1 MTTPEQND
9 FLTRTGPGTPMG
21 NLFRRYWIPA
31 LLASEVPE
39 PDCPPV
45 RVKLL
50 SERLL
55 AFRDT
60 QGRVGVIDE
69 FCAHRGVSLWF
80 GRNEESG
87 LRCAYHG
94 WKYDFTGQCI
104 EVPSEPVESGFCRR
118 IKLTSYPCVELGDVI
133 WVYMGPPALQ
143 PPLPGFEWAKV
154 PPSHR
159 FVSKRTQECNYLQA
173 MEGGIDSAH
182 VSFLHR
188 HDLRSDALHV
198 GKGAELTRE
207 TDARFEVVETA
218 GGMVIGVRRP
228 APDGQLYWRITQWIM
243 PCHSMIPPYGENA
256 LNGHAWVPV
265 DDDSCM
271 AWCFTH
277 HPARPLGAGERASM
291 RDGGGIHVKLIPGS
305 FRPTVN
311 KDNDY
316 LIDRAAQRASKTYS
330 GVAGIAMQDAAIQES
345 MGPIQDRSK
354 ENLVSTDNGVIM
366 ARIRLR
372 KAALAA
378 QQGREPD
385 GVDPA
390 THAVRSASIVLPEN
404 VSFIDAAAEALKAKE
419 GVAHTSV

>member
-1 MTTPEQND
+1 MTPRAQND
-9 FLTRTGPGTPMG
+9 FLTRTGPRTPMG
-21 NLFRRYWIPA
+21 DLLRRYWIPA
-31 LLASEVPE
+31 LLAQEVPE

-45 RVKLL
+45 RVKLM

-80 GRNEESG
+80 ARNEESG
-87 LRCAYHG
+87 LRCPYHG
-94 WKYDFTGQCI
+94 WKYDVSGRCVD
-104 EVPSEPVESGFCRR
+104 VPSEPAESGFCNR
-118 IKLTSYPCVELGDVI
+118 IRLKSYPCVELGDVI
-133 WVYMGPPALQ
+133 WVYMGPPERK
-143 PPLPGFEWAKV
+143 PPLPAFEWAQV
-154 PPSHR
+154 ARAQR

-198 GKGAELTRE
+198 GAGAELTRA
-207 TDARFEVVETA
+207 TDVRFEVVETK
-218 GGMVIGVRRP
+218 GGMIIGVRRP
-228 APDGQLYWRITQWIM
+228 AQPGHLYWRITQWIM
-243 PCHSMIPPYGENA
+243 PFHTMIPPYGENA

-265 DDDSCM
+265 DDESCM

-277 HPARPLGAGERASM
+277 HPVRVLSEHELAVM
-291 RDGGGIHVKLIPGS
+291 RGGGGIHVQLVPGS
-305 FRPTVN
+305 FRPVVN

-316 LIDRAAQRASKTYS
+316 MMDRAAQRAGKTYC

-345 MGPIQDRSK
+345 MGPLQDRSK

-372 KAALAA
+372 KAALAVA
-378 QQGREPD
+378 QGKDPD
-385 GVDPA
+385 GIDPA
-390 THAVRSASIVLPEN
+390 AHAVRSASIVLPESA
-404 VSFIDAAAEALKAKE
+404 SFIDAAAEALKAMH
-419 GVAHTSV
+419 GTVHASV

>member
-1 MTTPEQND
+1 MTTPAQND
-9 FLTRTGPGTPMG
+9 FLTRTGPDTPMG
-21 NLFRRYWIPA
+21 NLFRRYWTPA
-31 LLASEVPE
+31 LHSQELPE

-45 RVKLL
+45 RLKLM
-50 SERLL
+50 SERLI

-60 QGRVGVIDE
+60 QGRIGVMDE

-80 GRNEESG
+80 GRNEENG

-94 WKYDFTGQCI
+94 WKYDVSGQCI
-104 EVPSEPVESGFCRR
+104 EVPSEPEASGFCKK
-118 IKLTSYPCVELGDVI
+118 IKLRSYPCAELGDVI

-143 PPLPGFEWAKV
+143 PPLPAFEWTKV
-154 PPSHR
+154 PRSHR

-188 HDLRSDALHV
+188 HDLRSDSLHMS
-198 GKGAELTRE
+198 KGAELTRE
-207 TDARFEVVETA
+207 TDTRFEVVETA

-228 APDGQLYWRITQWIM
+228 ASQGQLYWRITQWIM
-243 PCHSMIPPYGENA
+243 PFHTMIPPYGENA
-256 LNGHAWVPV
+256 LNGHAWVPL
-265 DDDSCM
+265 DDENCITWS
-271 AWCFTH
+271 FTH
-277 HPARPLGAGERASM
+277 HPTRPLTEHELGVM
-291 RDGGGIHVKLIPGS
+291 RNGGGIHVKLIPGS
-305 FRPTVN
+305 FRPVVN

-316 LIDRAAQRASKTYS
+316 MIDRAAQRDSKSYS

-378 QQGREPD
+378 AEGGVPD
-385 GVDPA
+385 GIDPA
-390 THAVRSASIVLPEN
+390 THAVRSASLVLPEN
-404 VSFIDAAAEALKAKE
+404 VNFYQAADEALRAKA
-419 GVAHTSV
+419 GVAQTSV